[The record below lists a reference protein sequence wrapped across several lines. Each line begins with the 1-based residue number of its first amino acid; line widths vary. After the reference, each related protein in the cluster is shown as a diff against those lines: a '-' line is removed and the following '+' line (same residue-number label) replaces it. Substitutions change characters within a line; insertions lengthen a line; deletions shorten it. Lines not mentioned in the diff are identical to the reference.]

1 MTPQEFII
9 AILPSI
15 CVGIVMYFFNKKQ
28 NKRDDDA
35 KEREELR
42 IEGENVR
49 LNLLLSANK
58 LSYAVAMAIKRGT
71 PNGEVEEGI
80 EQYKKAMDEFKKF
93 ERKLVT
99 KTTE

>member
-1 MTPQEFII
+1 MTALEFIS

-15 CVGIVMYFFNKKQ
+15 FVGIVMAVFNKKQ
-28 NKRDDDA
+28 SKRDA
-35 KEREELR
+35 ESKERDELR
-42 IEGENVR
+42 LEGENVR

-58 LSYAVAMAIKRGT
+58 LSYAVAMAIKRGE

-80 EQYKKAMDEFKKF
+80 EQYKKAMEEFKTF

>member
-1 MTPQEFII
+1 MTFQELFI

-15 CVGIVMYFFNKKQ
+15 TVGILMALFNKKQ
-28 NKRDDDA
+28 NKRDEYA

-80 EQYKKAMDEFKKF
+80 EQYKTAMEEFKRF

>member
-1 MTPQEFII
+1 MTPQELIL

-15 CVGIVMYFFNKKQ
+15 LVGIVMHFFNKKQ

>member
-9 AILPSI
+9 AIMPSI
-15 CVGIVMYFFNKKQ
+15 FVGIVMAIYNRKQ
-28 NKRDDDA
+28 SKRDDDA

-80 EQYKKAMDEFKKF
+80 EQYKTAMEEFKRF

>member
-1 MTPQEFII
+1 MTLQEFIL
-9 AILPSI
+9 AIMPSI
-15 CVGIVMYFFNKKQ
+15 FVGIVMAIYNKKQ
-28 NKRDDDA
+28 SQRDDDA

-80 EQYKKAMDEFKKF
+80 EQYKTAMEEFKRF

>member
-1 MTPQEFII
+1 MTPQEFIF

-15 CVGIVMYFFNKKQ
+15 VVSIVMFFFNKKQ
-28 NKRDDDA
+28 SKRDDDA

-80 EQYKKAMDEFKKF
+80 GQYKKAMDEFKEY

-99 KTTE
+99 KATE

>member
-1 MTPQEFII
+1 M
-9 AILPSI
+9 PSI
-15 CVGIVMYFFNKKQ
+15 FVGIVMAIYNKKQ
-28 NKRDDDA
+28 SQRDDDA

-80 EQYKKAMDEFKKF
+80 EQYKTAMEEFKRF